1 MVALFLILLV
11 RLPAI
16 HYLQGNLQFQ
26 FHLILYDLML
36 DELAYL

>member
-1 MVALFLILLV
+1 MVALLLILLV

-16 HYLQGNLQFQ
+16 PYLQGNLQFE
-26 FHLILYDLML
+26 FHLILYDLVL